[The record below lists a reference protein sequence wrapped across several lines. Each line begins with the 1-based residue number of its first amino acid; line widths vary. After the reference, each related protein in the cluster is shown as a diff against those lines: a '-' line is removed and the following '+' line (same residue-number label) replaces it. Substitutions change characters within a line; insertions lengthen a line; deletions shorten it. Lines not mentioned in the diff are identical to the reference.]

1 MTNQDIKHW
10 KKKTWQNVDVLIED
24 EFYAKTPDLS
34 DKNFPVTDKAKHKII
49 GVNTIRAT
57 VEEIDPEM
65 EKMLNEKAAKITSEV
80 VEKKPDKI

>member
-34 DKNFPVTDKAKHKII
+34 DKKFPVTDKAKHKII
-49 GVNTIRAT
+49 GVNTVRST

-65 EKMLNEKAAKITSEV
+65 EKMLNEKASKITSEV